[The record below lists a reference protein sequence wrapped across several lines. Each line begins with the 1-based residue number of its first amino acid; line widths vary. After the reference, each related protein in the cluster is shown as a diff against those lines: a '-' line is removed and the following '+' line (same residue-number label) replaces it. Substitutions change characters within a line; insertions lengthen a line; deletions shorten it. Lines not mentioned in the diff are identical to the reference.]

1 MLETQ
6 PFELICVGP
15 TSISQILSPFAASP
29 PKVLL
34 GEFRSRCHIVV
45 KDAFPLHRVHQGM
58 EQLIKLYSMAGFSVE
73 ELNRIS
79 SQILMKGQLKIKAH
93 LDFHHHWPTLSFCAF
108 GLNSVIVSGP
118 CLIESLGSNSLPWS
132 RRSSSDP
139 MDRHQRQIHV
149 HRARDEM
156 KWEEIGSD
164 EITWNDTST
173 DCWCDARKA
182 CPHPI
187 GTVFVWNFRPRFAR
201 VLLVYSAS
209 GCNWLFKL
217 LSLPN

>member
-1 MLETQ
+1 LIIGDKRLHDLPPYETLLDEGFYGKPIIMETASDQEILGFMLERQ

-73 ELNRIS
+73 ELNSIS

-93 LDFHHHWPTLSFCAF
+93 LDFHHH
-108 GLNSVIVSGP
+108 
-118 CLIESLGSNSLPWS
+118 
-132 RRSSSDP
+132 
-139 MDRHQRQIHV
+139 
-149 HRARDEM
+149 
-156 KWEEIGSD
+156 
-164 EITWNDTST
+164 
-173 DCWCDARKA
+173 
-182 CPHPI
+182 
-187 GTVFVWNFRPRFAR
+187 
-201 VLLVYSAS
+201 
-209 GCNWLFKL
+209 
-217 LSLPN
+217 